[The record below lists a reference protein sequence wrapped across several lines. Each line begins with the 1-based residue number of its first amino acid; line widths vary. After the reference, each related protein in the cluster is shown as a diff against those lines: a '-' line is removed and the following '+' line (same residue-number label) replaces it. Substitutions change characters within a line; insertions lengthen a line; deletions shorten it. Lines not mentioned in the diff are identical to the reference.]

1 MKKIITFS
9 VLLLSVFQ
17 AKAQYS
23 KFIQAVDEY
32 VPAPGQFV
40 NTLPQY
46 EEGNTA
52 ADMAQKCTECI
63 AAGKG
68 DMITLGAY
76 GGYVTFHFDHPV
88 ANIPGQKDFAVWG
101 NAFYDNSEPAIVMV
115 SVDENQNGLP
125 DDTWYEL
132 AGSEYYKSATVHGY
146 EITYTYDALNSPTI
160 AETLLSTSPL
170 LSPIFAAVLLR
181 ERVTKYNILGILIS
195 TAGVFALTLAG
206 STNYS
211 IGSYWGIPLAFAA
224 VSAAVID
231 SVMMRKAPL
240 KYSALSFIFYTQLIS
255 LCFFIPIWFIKEGPQ
270 VFDNGQWTLDNGQ
283 FVTAL
288 WCVGYLTIF
297 ASVIAFILFC
307 YALRQI
313 GVTQANAFN
322 NIRPAFTALWMI
334 LFFGEHLPLAKWIGM
349 GLIIFGLFVCQK
361 QEKVSDS

>member
-1 MKKIITFS
+1 MKKPLPIVALLVSMIIWSVSGIAIKHALAVLPPFTMIVMRFVPS
-9 VLLLSVFQ
+9 VLLMLIIGLVRRKHSLFCLQ
-17 AKAQYS
+17 RLEWR
-23 KFIQAVDEY
+23 D
-32 VPAPGQFV
+32 VPLF
-40 NTLPQY
+40 L
-46 EEGNTA
+46 
-52 ADMAQKCTECI
+52 I
-63 AAGKG
+63 AGFCQPF
-68 DMITLGAY
+68 L
-76 GGYVTFHFDHPV
+76 
-88 ANIPGQKDFAVWG
+88 
-101 NAFYDNSEPAIVMV
+101 
-115 SVDENQNGLP
+115 
-125 DDTWYEL
+125 
-132 AGSEYYKSATVHGY
+132 YYLL
-146 EITYTYDALNSPTI
+146 ETYAYDALNSPTI

-231 SVMMRKAPL
+231 SIMMRKAPL
-240 KYSALSFIFYTQLIS
+240 KYSSLSFVFYTQVVS
-255 LCFFIPIWFIKEGPQ
+255 LCFFIPIWFVKEGPQ
-270 VFDNGQWTLDNGQ
+270 VFDNAQWTLDNGQ

-288 WCVGYLTIF
+288 WCVGYLTVF

-322 NIRPAFTALWMI
+322 NIRPAFTALWMF
-334 LFFGEHLPLAKWIGM
+334 LFFSEHLPLAKWIGM